1 MKRARAQLQAV
12 SLEEAQRVFF
22 ARLGEFFHAREEEI
36 KTREAVGRVTSR
48 PVCAQRDLPHY
59 ASAAMDGIAVK
70 AERTR
75 SADPHHPLRLNRGRD
90 FEYVDT
96 GDPIPDAYDAV
107 IKIENVHALDT
118 DTIEITQPVPV
129 GKHIR
134 AVGEDFAQGAQV
146 VPKDFLLT
154 PEAVAALLG
163 TGNLTVWV
171 KRRPRAIFIPT
182 GSELIPPEEKPARG
196 QIVET
201 NSHIVKG
208 YVERWGAS
216 VTIHPIVP
224 NEFACVRRAVQEA
237 CAAHDLILVGAGT
250 SKGRGDW
257 VSEVVR
263 ELGEVLVH
271 GVAYHPGHPVL
282 LGVIEGKP
290 VIGLPGYPVATWLA
304 LHLFVRPIVER
315 YYFGCARELLKI
327 QAKLTK
333 PIQSVRGF
341 REFVRARV
349 ERVADGSYLV
359 HPLQGGASKLSTLVG
374 ADGWIEVPEDVEHYE
389 QGTLVEA
396 TLVDAVV

>member
-12 SLEEAQRVFF
+12 SLEEAQHIFF
-22 ARLGEFFHAREEEI
+22 ARLAEFFHAREEEI
-36 KTREAVGRVTSR
+36 KTPEALGRVTSR
-48 PVCAQRDLPHY
+48 SVRAQRDLPHY
-59 ASAAMDGIAVK
+59 ASAAMDGIAVQ

-75 SADPHHPLRLNRGRD
+75 SANPHHPVKLRRSQD
-90 FEYVDT
+90 FEHVDT
-96 GDPIPDAYDAV
+96 GDPVPNTYDAV
-107 IKIENVHALDT
+107 IKIEDVHELDA
-118 DTIEITQPVPV
+118 DTLSITRPVTV

-146 VPKDFLLT
+146 IPKDFLLT
-154 PEAVAALLG
+154 PESVAALLG

-171 KRRPRAIFIPT
+171 KRRPQAIFIPT
-182 GSELIPPEEKPARG
+182 GSELILPEEEPARG

-216 VTIHPIVP
+216 VAIHPIVP
-224 NEFACVRRAVQEA
+224 NDFVCVRRAVQEA
-237 CAAHDLILVGAGT
+237 CAEHDLILVGAGT

-282 LGVIEGKP
+282 LGVIESKP

-304 LHLFVRPIVER
+304 LHIFVRPLVER
-315 YYFGCARELLKI
+315 YYFGRARELLKI

-333 PIQSVRGF
+333 PIHSVRGS
-341 REFVRARV
+341 REFVRARL
-349 ERVADGSYLV
+349 ERAADGSYLV

-389 QGTLVEA
+389 QGALVET
-396 TLVDAVV
+396 TLVD

>member
-1 MKRARAQLQAV
+1 MRRVRAQLQAV
-12 SLEEAQRVFF
+12 SLEEAQRIFF
-22 ARLGEFFHAREEEI
+22 APEFFQAREEEI

-75 SADPHHPLRLNRGRD
+75 LADPHHPLRLKRGRD
-90 FEYVDT
+90 CEYVDT
-96 GDPIPDAYDAV
+96 GDPIPDTYDAV
-107 IKIENVHALDT
+107 IKIEDVHELDA
-118 DTIEITQPVPV
+118 DTIEITRPVPV

-146 VPKDFLLT
+146 IPKDFLLT

-171 KRRPRAIFIPT
+171 KCRPRAIFIPT
-182 GSELIPPEEKPARG
+182 GSELIPPEKKPSRG

-201 NSHIVKG
+201 NSQIVRG

-216 VTIHPIVP
+216 VTIHPIVL
-224 NEFACVRRAVQEA
+224 NDFIYVRRAVQEA
-237 CAAHDLILVGAGT
+237 CAEHDLILLGAGT

-263 ELGEVLVH
+263 GLGEVLVH

-282 LGVIEGKP
+282 LGVIERKP
-290 VIGLPGYPVATWLA
+290 VVGLPGYPVATWLA
-304 LHLFVRPIVER
+304 LHLFVWPLVER
-315 YYFGCARELLKI
+315 YYFGRARELIKI

-333 PIQSVRGF
+333 PIRSVRGF
-341 REFVRARV
+341 REFVRARL
-349 ERVADGSYLV
+349 ERAADGSYLV
-359 HPLQGGASKLSTLVG
+359 HPLQGGASKLSTIVG

-389 QGTLVEA
+389 HGALVEA

>member
-12 SLEEAQRVFF
+12 PLEEAQRIFL
-22 ARLGEFFHAREEEI
+22 ARLAGVFHAREEEI
-36 KTREAVGRVTSR
+36 KTSEALGRVTSR
-48 PVCAQRDLPHY
+48 PICAQRDLPHY

-96 GDPIPDAYDAV
+96 GDPIPDIYDAV
-107 IKIENVHALDT
+107 IKIENVHALDA
-118 DTIEITQPVPV
+118 DTVEITRPVPV

-154 PEAVAALLG
+154 PESVAAVLG

-182 GSELIPPEEKPARG
+182 GSELIPPEKKPARG

-201 NSHIVKG
+201 NSQIVQG
-208 YVERWGAS
+208 YGERWGAS

-224 NEFACVRRAVQEA
+224 NELIYVRRAVQEA
-237 CAAHDLILVGAGT
+237 GAEHDLILIGAGT

-257 VSEVVR
+257 VPEVVR

-304 LHLFVRPIVER
+304 LHLFVRPLLER
-315 YYFGCARELLKI
+315 YYSNARALLKI

-341 REFVRARV
+341 REFVRASL
-349 ERVADGSYLV
+349 ERGADGSYLV
-359 HPLQGGASKLSTLVG
+359 HPLQGGASKLSTLVR
-374 ADGWIEVPEDVEHYE
+374 ADGWIEVPEDVEYYE
-389 QGTLVEA
+389 QGTLVET
-396 TLVDAVV
+396 TLVGAVL